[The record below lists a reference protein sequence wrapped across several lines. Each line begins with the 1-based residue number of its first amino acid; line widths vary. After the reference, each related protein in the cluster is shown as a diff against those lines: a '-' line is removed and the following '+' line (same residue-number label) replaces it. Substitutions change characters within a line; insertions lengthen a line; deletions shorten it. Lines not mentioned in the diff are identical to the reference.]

1 MTEPAKKV
9 NIRVPAQ
16 LYYKIEKSEMTVTEA
31 IVKGLERLF
40 KEDEDILNDLI
51 ELKNGQMV
59 GLQERIDS
67 LEKQLDIKDNQIDK
81 LNGNIHELS
90 DTMKAQAVHLQTVLS
105 KKQLKHQE
113 QKKHGGDFGSP
124 VTIILLNKINGK
136 EHSIKNKFC

>member
-16 LYYKIEKSEMTVTEA
+16 LYYKVEQSEMTVTEA
-31 IVKGLERLF
+31 IVKGLELLF
-40 KEDEDILNDLI
+40 KENEDININDII

-59 GLQERIDS
+59 SLQERIYS

-81 LNGNIHELS
+81 LNGNVHELS

-105 KKQLKHQE
+105 QKAIEEPGAKKPWWR
-113 QKKHGGDFGSP
+113 FW
-124 VTIILLNKINGK
+124 
-136 EHSIKNKFC
+136 

>member
-16 LYYKIEKSEMTVTEA
+16 LYYKIEQSEMTVTEA
-31 IVKGLERLF
+31 IVKGLEQLF
-40 KEDEDILNDLI
+40 KEDEDLNINDII
-51 ELKNGQMV
+51 ELKNGQLT

-67 LEKQLDIKDNQIDK
+67 LERQLEIKDNQIDK

-105 KKQLKHQE
+105 
-113 QKKHGGDFGSP
+113 QKAVEAPGTKRPWWRFW
-124 VTIILLNKINGK
+124 
-136 EHSIKNKFC
+136 

>member
-16 LYYKIEKSEMTVTEA
+16 LYYKIERSEMTVTEA
-31 IVKGLERLF
+31 IVKGLELLF
-40 KEDEDILNDLI
+40 KEDDGLNINNII
-51 ELKNGQMV
+51 EMKDGQLM

-67 LEKQLDIKDNQIDK
+67 LERQLEIKDNQIDK

-105 KKQLKHQE
+105 
-113 QKKHGGDFGSP
+113 QKAIEEPGAKRPWWRFW
-124 VTIILLNKINGK
+124 
-136 EHSIKNKFC
+136 

>member
-16 LYYKIEKSEMTVTEA
+16 LYYKIEQSEMTITEA
-31 IVKGLERLF
+31 IVKGLELLF
-40 KEDEDILNDLI
+40 KEDEDININDII
-51 ELKNGQMV
+51 ELKNGQLT

-67 LEKQLDIKDNQIDK
+67 LEKQLEIKDNQIDK

-105 KKQLKHQE
+105 
-113 QKKHGGDFGSP
+113 QKVVEAPGTKRPWWRFW
-124 VTIILLNKINGK
+124 
-136 EHSIKNKFC
+136 

>member
-31 IVKGLERLF
+31 IVKGLELLF
-40 KEDEDILNDLI
+40 KENEDIINDII
-51 ELKNGQMV
+51 ELKNGQMT

-105 KKQLKHQE
+105 
-113 QKKHGGDFGSP
+113 QKAIEKPGAKRPWWRFW
-124 VTIILLNKINGK
+124 
-136 EHSIKNKFC
+136 

>member
-9 NIRVPAQ
+9 NIRVPSQ

-31 IVKGLERLF
+31 IVKGLELLF
-40 KEDEDILNDLI
+40 KEDENIISDIM
-51 ELKNGQMV
+51 ELKNGQMA

-90 DTMKAQAVHLQTVLS
+90 DTMKAQAVHL
-105 KKQLKHQE
+105 
-113 QKKHGGDFGSP
+113 
-124 VTIILLNKINGK
+124 
-136 EHSIKNKFC
+136 